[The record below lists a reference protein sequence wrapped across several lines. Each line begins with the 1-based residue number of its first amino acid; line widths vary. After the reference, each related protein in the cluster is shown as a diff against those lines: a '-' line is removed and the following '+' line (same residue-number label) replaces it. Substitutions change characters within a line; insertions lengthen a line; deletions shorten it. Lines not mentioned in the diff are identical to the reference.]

1 MKPTQF
7 TKRTSKHL
15 ALMLAV
21 VASSSASAFV
31 VDNSQSKTVSSTN
44 GVTTSNQR
52 AYAVGESVTVQSTP
66 TYTISQSEYYEPAPT
81 YTSTPAPAPQLSQ
94 SQTVSVAPAGSQ
106 PVQAQ
111 ASTNYSTQQYNNY
124 NFSSGSSFAGDQL
137 AISPRS
143 AAVLVYDIQSDQ
155 VLFAKNADVQRSI
168 ASISKVMTAM
178 VILDAQLDMR
188 EEITLIA
195 SDLVGA
201 KQASTRLKAGDRM
214 TRSEFTLMM
223 LMRSENPA
231 AKALGRT
238 YPGGYDAFIDA
249 MNRKAQ
255 ELGMYQT
262 AFSDTSG
269 LDPRNRSSA
278 TDLVKMMKAVNTDP
292 RYHSIRNFSTAPQY
306 DFYIA
311 NYNSGNRTYKGNNTN
326 RLVREGTYPIG
337 VQKTGFIR
345 EAGYSVVM
353 ETNVNNRPAII
364 VQLGA
369 SNSENRWSDAE
380 SILTELAYRR

>member
-1 MKPTQF
+1 MKNIHLG
-7 TKRTSKHL
+7 KRSNKHYAMLL
-15 ALMLAV
+15 ALM
-21 VASSSASAFV
+21 ASSSASAFV
-31 VDNSQSKTVSSTN
+31 VDNSQSKTVTVPSAQFS
-44 GVTTSNQR
+44 SNQQVYVQPSANYAISEV
-52 AYAVGESVTVQSTP
+52 AYFEPTP
-66 TYTISQSEYYEPAPT
+66 SYA
-81 YTSTPAPAPQLSQ
+81 STPAPSPQLSQ
-94 SQTVSVAPAGSQ
+94 SQTVSVVAAGSV
-106 PVQAQ
+106 PV
-111 ASTNYSTQQYNNY
+111 ASAAPVVNTNYSTA
-124 NFSSGSSFAGDQL
+124 NFGSSTDQL
-137 AISPRS
+137 MLSPRS
-143 AAVLVYDIQSDQ
+143 AAVAVFDLQSDQ
-155 VLFAKNADVQRSI
+155 LLYSKNADVQRSI

-188 EEITLIA
+188 EEITLIP

-231 AKALGRT
+231 AKALART
-238 YPGGYDAFIDA
+238 YPGGYDVFVDA

-262 AFSDTSG
+262 TFSDTSG

-278 TDLVKMMKAVNTDP
+278 NDLVKMMKVVNSDP
-292 RYHSIRNFSTAPQY
+292 RYQSIRNFSTAPQY

-311 NYNSGNRTYKGNNTN
+311 NYDSGNRTYKGNNTN
-326 RLVREGTYPIG
+326 RLVREGNYPIG

-380 SILTELAYRR
+380 SILTELAYRK

>member
-111 ASTNYSTQQYNNY
+111 VASTSY
-124 NFSSGSSFAGDQL
+124 SSGSSFASDQL
-137 AISPRS
+137 VISPRS
-143 AAVLVYDIQSDQ
+143 EAVLVYDIQSDQ

-168 ASISKVMTAM
+168 ASISKIMTAM

-201 KQASTRLKAGDRM
+201 KKASTRLKAGDRM

-326 RLVREGTYPIG
+326 RLVRAGTYPIG
-337 VQKTGFIR
+337 VQKTGFIN